1 MFAAEDEEDLF
12 AALPSALR
20 EALEFG
26 SAPVERDR
34 ESLDKSSTGSDR
46 SDSPPRVKNKTRRG
60 RRSAERRGAPPRAA
74 VELNRRY
81 AACTNAE
88 EVLRIYAEKG
98 VRNDVNV
105 ATAFTRLARGAGGDS
120 RGRGQRDACRRVR
133 QDPRFKGLLEEAC
146 MSFPEYGPQALA
158 NCAHSLARLG
168 CGGDAQE
175 RRAWR
180 CLVESAEASCTKFSA
195 REGVNVAW
203 ACATARTGSAT
214 LFDALACLLYTS
226 PSPRDRG

>member
-1 MFAAEDEEDLF
+1 M
-12 AALPSALR
+12 
-20 EALEFG
+20 
-26 SAPVERDR
+26 
-34 ESLDKSSTGSDR
+34 
-46 SDSPPRVKNKTRRG
+46 
-60 RRSAERRGAPPRAA
+60 RSAEAAPPRAA

-105 ATAFTRLARGAGGDS
+105 ATAFTRLARAPEAIL
-120 RGRGQRDACRRVR
+120 RRGQRDACRRVR

-168 CGGDAQE
+168 CGGDA
-175 RRAWR
+175 RR
-180 CLVESAEASCTKFSA
+180 SGGP
-195 REGVNVAW
+195 GVV
-203 ACATARTGSAT
+203 
-214 LFDALACLLYTS
+214 
-226 PSPRDRG
+226 